1 MLPETV
7 TLHLPE
13 ALYRRL
19 ANTARAT
26 QRSLEDVLLH
36 AVRVGSP
43 PAWEDVPPEFQSD
56 LAQMDRLSDDDLW
69 HIVRL
74 QQSATEV
81 VRYDEL
87 LTGNRAGPLTDTE
100 RVELDD
106 LRSAAER
113 LMLRKAHAAA
123 TLRWRGHIVA
133 RP

>member
-26 QRSLEDVLLH
+26 QQSLEDILLR

-43 PAWEDVPPEFQSD
+43 PAWEDVPAEFQAD
-56 LAQMDRLSDDDLW
+56 LSQMDRLSDEDLW
-69 HIVRL
+69 QIVRSQL
-74 QQSATEV
+74 ATV
-81 VRYDEL
+81 QLARYNEL
-87 LTGNRAGPLTDTE
+87 LAVNLADQLTADD
-100 RVELDD
+100 RLELQD
-106 LRSAAER
+106 LRSAGER

-123 TLRWRGHIVA
+123 LLRWRGHNV
-133 RP
+133 PHP

>member
-74 QQSATEV
+74 QLSATEV

>member
-1 MLPETV
+1 MLSETV

-26 QRSLEDVLLH
+26 QRSLEEVLLQ
-36 AVRVGSP
+36 AVSVGSP
-43 PAWEDVPPEFQSD
+43 PAWEDVPAEYQAD

-69 HIVRL
+69 QIVRSQL
-74 QQSATEV
+74 SAVQV

-87 LTGNRAGPLTDTE
+87 LALNQANQLKDSDRL
-100 RVELDD
+100 ELQD
-106 LRSAAER
+106 LRSAGER

-123 TLRWRGHIVA
+123 LLRWRRHTV
-133 RP
+133 PKP

>member
-1 MLPETV
+1 VLPETV

-13 ALYRRL
+13 PLYRRL

-69 HIVRL
+69 QIVRL

-81 VRYDEL
+81 ARYDDL
-87 LTGNRAGPLTDTE
+87 LTGNQAGPLTDTE
-100 RVELDD
+100 RVELHN
-106 LRSAAER
+106 LRTGAER

-123 TLRWRGHIVA
+123 LLRWRGHAVP